1 MKVTCGPLQVT
12 LLALLALLG
21 AASIFASTTRNPSM
35 LSQTELRSEE
45 DAAFRGRKLLKTSEV
60 AEGINES
67 FRAEVAF
74 QQSSRRSLLGVPLGA
89 PIYFTRLVPRYTVRL
104 GLMALDGKA
113 GVGTQT
119 VLNSLTTQNLQL
131 FTVQT
136 NGEVQTSNLINGQK
150 VCLDVRAAQ
159 YADGV
164 PVLTWPCNGGNNQ
177 KWNFVAKDNGYYN
190 ISPVD
195 NANFCLDVKAFGTA
209 VNTPI
214 EIWSCNG
221 GANQAWALSSAG

>member
-1 MKVTCGPLQVT
+1 M
-12 LLALLALLG
+12 G
-21 AASIFASTTRNPSM
+21 AASIFASSVRIPSR
-35 LSQTELRSEE
+35 LLQVDEPSDTEALQ
-45 DAAFRGRKLLKTSEV
+45 GRKLLETAKDPTGV
-60 AEGINES
+60 DRQIAADGI
-67 FRAEVAF
+67 A
-74 QQSSRRSLLGVPLGA
+74 QQRPRRNLLGVPFGA
-89 PIYFTRLVPRYTVRL
+89 PIYLTRLVPKYTVSQ
-104 GLMALDGKA
+104 GLLALDGKA

-119 VLNSLTTQNLQL
+119 VLNNLTTQNTQL
-131 FTVQT
+131 FTVQPS
-136 NGEVQTSNLINGQK
+136 GEIQLSNLINGQK

-164 PVLTWPCNGGNNQ
+164 LVLTWPCNGGNNQ
-177 KWNFVAKDNGYYN
+177 KWNFVARENAYSN

-195 NANFCLDVKAFGTA
+195 NAKYCLDVKAFGTA